1 MSRGIF
7 VYGTLRMGECNHHLL
22 RPFLREAT
30 PAIARGMAL
39 YPVTPRYPG
48 MVEGTGSVVGEYVV
62 IEPDRWLE
70 ALAVLDRLEDYAG
83 PGDPANEYDRRL
95 IPVETASGVRLAHAY
110 LWARGVDGLEP
121 IAGGDWPAYRLS
133 RR

>member
-7 VYGTLRMGECNHHLL
+7 VYGTLRTAECNHHLL

-30 PAIARGMAL
+30 PAVARGMAL

-48 MVEGTGSVVGEYVV
+48 MVEGAGNVVGEYVV

-70 ALAVLDRLEDYAG
+70 ALAVLDQLEVYFG
-83 PGDPANEYDRRL
+83 PGDPANEYERRL

-121 IAGGDWPAYRLS
+121 IAGGDWQAYRRS